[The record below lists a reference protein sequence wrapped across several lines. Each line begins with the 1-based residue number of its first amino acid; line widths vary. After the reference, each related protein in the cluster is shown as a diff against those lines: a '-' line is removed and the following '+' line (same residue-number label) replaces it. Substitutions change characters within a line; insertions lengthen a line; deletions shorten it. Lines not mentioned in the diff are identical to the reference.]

1 MNNMFKVKSI
11 LLIVLLLFTLN
22 PATAILD
29 EHQPVFAGDL
39 TGRWGDDLTF
49 YDIKQNGNEIKAEA
63 GIYGSSLMGTIDGNV
78 ITLTFERRQDFNRG
92 AVRKGVGE
100 LKINSDGTKLSGTR
114 SGGGFRKGSEWI
126 LIKDP

>member
-1 MNNMFKVKSI
+1 MFKVKSI

-49 YDIKQNGNEIKAEA
+49 YDIKHNGNEITAGA
-63 GIYGSSLMGTIDGNV
+63 GINGSSLMGTIDGNV
-78 ITLTFERRQDFNRG
+78 ISVTFERRRGDMDRG
-92 AVRKGVGE
+92 ATRKGEGE
-100 LKINSDGTKLSGTR
+100 LKINSDGTMLTGTR
-114 SGGGFRKGSEWI
+114 SGAGFRKGTEWI
-126 LIKDP
+126 LTKDP